1 MNISKLSSF
10 FFYCVNYLVCLT
22 KWFTKFWY
30 KWEDRRHPDFNWY
43 FLCFFFLNRWIWI
56 LIGEKASIFN
66 LRNTRNTRGSQLK
79 FWKDFLLAKHNFS
92 VSSYNAL
99 GNSPKIKNCKH
110 YLNQCNVWGNSNTHP
125 APMLYRWV
133 DLFLN
138 IFSGDVRGNSQNA
151 RNTLWS

>member
-1 MNISKLSSF
+1 MCVLRNGLLNFDINEKTEDTQISTDIF
-10 FFYCVNYLVCLT
+10 FA
-22 KWFTKFWY
+22 
-30 KWEDRRHPDFNWY
+30 
-43 FLCFFFLNRWIWI
+43 FFLNRWIWI

-92 VSSYNAL
+92 VSSYNTL

-110 YLNQCNVWGNSNTHP
+110 YLNQCNVWGNSNTHL
-125 APMLYRWV
+125 APMLYGWL

-138 IFSGDVRGNSQNA
+138 ICSGDVWGNSQKA
-151 RNTLWS
+151 RNTLWR